1 MRDSTITV
9 YKDNKSIDI
18 YTNDVFYY
26 ADKFLQDNNIDR
38 NDYRTI
44 KRVFPYMV
52 LTIHDN
58 CIGNIDNNNIELLDQ
73 LFDLLNKLC
82 IVFNY
87 NITIYLFSIF
97 VGINSATLTDW
108 NNREYRV
115 SNNYSK
121 YTKRWINACRDSL
134 VNDLNNSDGTS
145 ANKIF
150 IAKAQYGL
158 AETAPIQ
165 VKSGSA
171 LLAAEELPQLDTID
185 STGNIAQ

>member
-58 CIGNIDNNNIELLDQ
+58 CIGNIDINNIGLLNQ
-73 LFDLLNKLC
+73 LFYLLKNLC
-82 IVFNY
+82 IRFNY
-87 NITIYLFSIF
+87 NITLYLFSIF
-97 VGINSATLTDW
+97 VGISSGVITEW
-108 NNREYRV
+108 NNHNQRV
-115 SNNYSK
+115 SDRYYEYSK
-121 YTKRWINACRDSL
+121 TWMKECRDSL
-134 VNDLNNSDGTS
+134 INDLNNSDGTS

-165 VKSGSA
+165 VKTGNA
-171 LLAAEELPQLDTID
+171 LLAAEELPQLETID
-185 STGNIAQ
+185 STSNIAQ

>member
-1 MRDSTITV
+1 MKDSTITV

-38 NDYRTI
+38 NDYKTI

-58 CIGNIDNNNIELLDQ
+58 CIGNIDINNIGLLNQ
-73 LFDLLNKLC
+73 LFYLLKNLC
-82 IVFNY
+82 IRFNY
-87 NITIYLFSIF
+87 NITLYLFSIF
-97 VGINSATLTDW
+97 VGISSGVITEW
-108 NNREYRV
+108 NNHNQRV
-115 SNNYSK
+115 SDRYYEYSK
-121 YTKRWINACRDSL
+121 TWMKECRDSL
-134 VNDLNNSDGTS
+134 INDLNNSDGTS

-165 VKSGSA
+165 VKTGNA
-171 LLAAEELPQLDTID
+171 LLAAEELPQLETID
-185 STGNIAQ
+185 STSNIAQ

>member
-1 MRDSTITV
+1 MKDSTLTV
-9 YKDNKSIDI
+9 YNDNKSIDI

-38 NDYRTI
+38 NDYKTI

-58 CIGNIDNNNIELLDQ
+58 CIGNIDINNIGLLNQ
-73 LFDLLNKLC
+73 LFYLLKNLC
-82 IVFNY
+82 IRFNY
-87 NITIYLFSIF
+87 NITLYLFSIF
-97 VGINSATLTDW
+97 VGISSGVITEW
-108 NNREYRV
+108 NNHNQRV
-115 SNNYSK
+115 SDRYYEYSK
-121 YTKRWINACRDSL
+121 TWMKECRDSL
-134 VNDLNNSDGTS
+134 INDLNNSDGTS

-165 VKSGSA
+165 VKTGNA
-171 LLAAEELPQLDTID
+171 LLAAEELPQLETID
-185 STGNIAQ
+185 STSNIAQ

>member
-26 ADKFLQDNNIDR
+26 ADKFLQDNGIDR
-38 NDYRTI
+38 NDYKTI

-58 CIGNIDNNNIELLDQ
+58 CIGNIDINNIELLNQ
-73 LFDLLNKLC
+73 LFFLLKNLC
-82 IVFNY
+82 IRFNY
-87 NITIYLFSIF
+87 NITLYLFSIF
-97 VGINSATLTDW
+97 VGVSSGVITEW
-108 NNREYRV
+108 NNHNQRV
-115 SNNYSK
+115 SDRYYEYSK
-121 YTKRWINACRDSL
+121 RWMNECRDSL
-134 VNDLNNSDGTS
+134 INDLNNSDGTS

-165 VKSGSA
+165 VKTGSA
-171 LLAAEELPQLDTID
+171 LLAAEELPQLDAID

>member
-1 MRDSTITV
+1 MKDSTITV
-9 YKDNKSIDI
+9 YKYNKSIDI

-38 NDYRTI
+38 NDYKTI

-58 CIGNIDNNNIELLDQ
+58 CIGNIDINNIGLLNQ
-73 LFDLLNKLC
+73 LFYLLKNLC
-82 IVFNY
+82 IRFNY
-87 NITIYLFSIF
+87 NITLYLFSIF
-97 VGINSATLTDW
+97 VGISSGVITEW
-108 NNREYRV
+108 NNHNQRV
-115 SNNYSK
+115 SDRYYEYSK
-121 YTKRWINACRDSL
+121 TWMKECRDSL
-134 VNDLNNSDGTS
+134 INDLNNSDGTS

-165 VKSGSA
+165 VKTGNA
-171 LLAAEELPQLDTID
+171 LLAAEELPQLETID
-185 STGNIAQ
+185 STSNIAQ